1 MAHEG
6 NGRGAQAAGPEDACL
21 PSSPGL
27 LGKDVAYEG
36 PVLGSFCFCW
46 LITPLGPNDTHV
58 SQTPLSH
65 RGGEKGSIC
74 RSYMFFFRHFTETPQ
89 PPLAADCKIR
99 KLLPSWGDNSLPQCL
114 SAQPAAAPS
123 QAVLGDDITMQ
134 SLNCPSE
141 ESCHPP

>member
-1 MAHEG
+1 MGHEG
-6 NGRGAQAAGPEDACL
+6 NDCGAQPADPEDTRR

-27 LGKDVAYEG
+27 LGKDVAYKA
-36 PVLGSFCFCW
+36 PVLSCFCLCC
-46 LITPLGPNDTHV
+46 LITLLGPNETHV

-74 RSYMFFFRHFTETPQ
+74 RSYIFFFRHFTETPQ

-114 SAQPAAAPS
+114 SAQPAAAGKVETQQRGNILSLQPVSMGKEPS
-123 QAVLGDDITMQ
+123 
-134 SLNCPSE
+134 
-141 ESCHPP
+141 H